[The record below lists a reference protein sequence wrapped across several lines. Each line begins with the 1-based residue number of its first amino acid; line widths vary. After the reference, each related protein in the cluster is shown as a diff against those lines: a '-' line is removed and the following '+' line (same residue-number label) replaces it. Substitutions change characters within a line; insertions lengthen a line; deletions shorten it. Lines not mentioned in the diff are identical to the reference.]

1 MKEEIIES
9 IFGCL
14 ERIEEKFFDE
24 RSGKAERDKQPVQTE
39 QGKSED
45 NRNLAEAIMPLVDSM
60 NRTNRNLSVLRDAL
74 KIISERQKES
84 REELL
89 ETISSKLEALSV
101 KSDETTTG
109 EIRALRQYIS
119 EQISKPQHKKV
130 IHDLTTKTWWL
141 VGIGTVLFFCMSL
154 LATKIYDQSKEIEEL
169 QLAGWKYRA
178 LRATLPANNAN
189 VIWLEHNVWAGNKDG
204 IRHCQQFV
212 INYEDSIRRRYQME
226 HEAAMRDNIGRLMI
240 QQSED
245 IRKNLK

>member
-1 MKEEIIES
+1 MKEEVIES

-14 ERIEEKFFDE
+14 ERIEEKL
-24 RSGKAERDKQPVQTE
+24 DKLPVQTE
-39 QGKSED
+39 QGMSED
-45 NRNLAEAIMPLVDSM
+45 KGNLAEVIMPLVDSM
-60 NRTNRNLSVLRDAL
+60 NRTNRNLCVLRDAL
-74 KIISERQKES
+74 KIVSERQKES
-84 REELL
+84 RKEML
-89 ETISSKLEALSV
+89 ETIGRKLEALSA
-101 KSDETTTG
+101 KGDEATAE

-178 LRATLPANNAN
+178 LSATLPAKNAN

-212 INYEDSIRRRYQME
+212 INYEDSIRRRYEME
-226 HEAAMRDNIGRLMI
+226 QRAARNDSTAKRLM
-240 QQSED
+240 QESEQ
-245 IRKNLK
+245 IRKDLR

>member
-1 MKEEIIES
+1 MKDEIIES

-14 ERIEEKFFDE
+14 ERIEEKL
-24 RSGKAERDKQPVQTE
+24 DKQPIQTE
-39 QGKSED
+39 QGRSED
-45 NRNLAEAIMPLVDSM
+45 KENLAEAIMPLVDSM
-60 NRTNRNLSVLRDAL
+60 NRTNRNLCVLRDGL
-74 KIISERQKES
+74 KIVSERQKES
-84 REELL
+84 RKELL
-89 ETISSKLEALSV
+89 DTLGSKLEALSA
-101 KSDETTTG
+101 KGNEATAE
-109 EIRALRQYIS
+109 EIRALRQFMT

-141 VGIGTVLFFCMSL
+141 VSIGIVLFFCMCL

-189 VIWLEHNVWAGNKDG
+189 VIWLERNVWAGNKEG

-226 HEAAMRDNIGRLMI
+226 QEAAMRDSIGRLMI
-240 QQSED
+240 QQSKD
-245 IRKNLK
+245 IRKKMK

>member
-1 MKEEIIES
+1 MKDEIIES

-14 ERIEEKFFDE
+14 ERIEEKL
-24 RSGKAERDKQPVQTE
+24 DKLPVQTE

-45 NRNLAEAIMPLVDSM
+45 NENLAEAVMPLVDSM
-60 NRTNRNLSVLRDAL
+60 NRANRNLCVLRDAL
-74 KIISERQKES
+74 KIVSERQKES
-84 REELL
+84 RKEVLD
-89 ETISSKLEALSV
+89 TIGSKLEALSA
-101 KSDETTTG
+101 KGDMATAE
-109 EIRALRQYIS
+109 EIRALRLFIA
-119 EQISKPQHKKV
+119 EQTGKLQHKQV
-130 IHDLTTKTWWL
+130 THDQTTKTWWL
-141 VGIGTVLFFCMSL
+141 VGIGTILFFCMSL
-154 LATKIYDQSKEIEEL
+154 LITKIYDQSKEIEEL